1 MKVARSSGVLLH
13 PTSLPGP
20 FGIGDFG
27 PEARRFV
34 DFLAAAGQSF
44 WQIMPL
50 GPPGYGGSPYAS
62 TSAFA
67 GNITLVSPEGLLAG
81 GLLDESDLH
90 DAPGFPIDQV
100 DQGKVIA
107 YKRGVLERAFHRFA
121 ARVRG
126 DRELARD
133 YERVLA
139 PASAWL
145 DDYALFAALKD
156 DHDGGGWST
165 WAPALAR
172 RAPGALESARRDLAG
187 RVEAHRFF
195 QYAFRRQWLDLRRY
209 ANERGIRI
217 IGDMPIF
224 VAYDSADVWS
234 HPRQWKLDPDG
245 RPRVVAGVPP
255 DAFSA
260 TGQLWGSPLYDW
272 DHLREDGFAWWIDR
286 MREALGLVDVVRVDH
301 FRGFAACW
309 EVPAE
314 DDTAARG
321 SWVPTPGRE
330 LFGAIAKALGDSDL
344 PILAEDL
351 GLITDDVHA
360 LRDDLGFPGMRVLQ
374 FAWDGD
380 RHNHHLPHEYRRDVV
395 AYTGTHDNDTV
406 LGWFA
411 HRSGPEA
418 SAAERRERDNCLRYL
433 GTDGAHINWD
443 FLRAVQMSVAAL
455 AIVPLQD
462 LLGLGSEARMNTPGR
477 PEGNWAWR
485 CRPGALTEALGGRL
499 RETTEIYGRTP

>member
-1 MKVARSSGVLLH
+1 MKIARASGVLLH

-67 GNITLVSPEGLLAG
+67 GNVTLVSPEGLVADG
-81 GLLDESDLH
+81 HLDESDLH
-90 DAPGFPIDQV
+90 EAPGFPTDQV

-107 YKRGVLERAFHRFA
+107 YKRGVLERAFSRFA
-121 ARVRG
+121 ARVRT
-126 DRELARD
+126 DRELAGD
-133 YERVLA
+133 AERVLA
-139 PASAWL
+139 PAAPWL
-145 DDYALFAALKD
+145 GAYALSAALKD

-172 RAPGALESARRDLAG
+172 RAPEALEAARRNLAD
-187 RVEAHRFF
+187 RIEAHRFF

-234 HPRQWKLDPDG
+234 HPHQWKLEPDG

-272 DHLREDGFAWWIDR
+272 DSLRKDRFAWWIDR
-286 MREALGLVDVVRVDH
+286 MREALRLVDVVRVDH

-314 DDTAARG
+314 HDTAARG
-321 SWVPTPGRE
+321 SWVPAPGRE
-330 LFGAIAKALGDSDL
+330 LFGAIAKALGGGDL

-374 FAWDGD
+374 FAWDDD
-380 RHNHHLPHEYRRDVV
+380 RHNHHLPHEYRHDVV

-406 LGWFA
+406 VGWFT
-411 HRSGPEA
+411 HRAGPGA
-418 SAAERRERDNCLRYL
+418 SPAEQRERDNCLHYL

-443 FLRAVQMSVAAL
+443 FIRAVQMSVAVL
-455 AIVPLQD
+455 AISPLQD
-462 LLGLGSEARMNTPGR
+462 LLGLGAEARMNTPGR
-477 PEGNWAWR
+477 AEGNWAWR
-485 CRPGALTEALGGRL
+485 YRQGALTEALGQRL
-499 RETTEIYGRTP
+499 REMTEIYGRLP